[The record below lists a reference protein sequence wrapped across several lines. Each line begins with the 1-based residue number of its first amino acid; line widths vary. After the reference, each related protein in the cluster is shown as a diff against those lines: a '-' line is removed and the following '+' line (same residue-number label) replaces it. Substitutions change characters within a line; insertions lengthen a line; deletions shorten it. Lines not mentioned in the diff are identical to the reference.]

1 MSEEHKISFFNKK
14 YIPPIIALVL
24 LAVICLLLP
33 STAFS
38 YIDKWN
44 KFDESLG
51 HGYLIFAIV
60 IFELFNTSAKC
71 THQTKSNHFLII
83 MLILFT
89 LAHEISSFWGILIFQ
104 QFSFYFIWL
113 TAIYY
118 IFGLKYLRA
127 ISFPLIFFLFAI
139 PFWEFFNTFFVD
151 LTTYAVTFFFSFS
164 DLTIYIH
171 DNYIETPFGT
181 IVVAEG
187 CSGIRYFQI
196 GFALAVYAALQ
207 EALPRRYKLLIILTG
222 IVLGIIT
229 NWIRVIG
236 LIYIGYSSEMKS
248 SLMREH
254 DNYGM
259 FLFLI
264 VISGVVFLANH
275 LRKKHGY
282 TSNVET
288 KEKNTDNGINLSYTV
303 NMVKFILIISSV
315 FLTKNILLQQLKTP
329 SSVDNLVIKSK
340 DVFPLL
346 SSYGRFNEEQ
356 LGITHQGKACKLV
369 IRTYDFTTPGENII
383 PYNELINKNYSI
395 ISKRSKIELDY
406 LHQPIIVNKL
416 DLITIKNRKN
426 LTLYYWFE
434 YSDSQTANK
443 YLAKLFEISYLL
455 GSEEK
460 MKLKLIWCQS
470 PN

>member
-1 MSEEHKISFFNKK
+1 MTAERKTIFLNNQYS
-14 YIPPIIALVL
+14 PPIIILLL
-24 LAVICLLLP
+24 LAVIYLLLP

-60 IFELFNTSAKC
+60 IFELFNTSAKY
-71 THQTKSNHFLII
+71 THQTKNNHFLIVI
-83 MLILFT
+83 LILFT
-89 LAHEISSFWGILIFQ
+89 LAHEISTFWGILIFQ

-127 ISFPLIFFLFAI
+127 ISFPLIFFLFAV

-196 GFALAVYAALQ
+196 GFALAVYAAHQ
-207 EALPRRYKLLIILTG
+207 EALPKRYKLLIIITG
-222 IVLGIIT
+222 IALGIIT

-264 VISGVVFLANH
+264 VISGVVFLVNH

-282 TSNVET
+282 SSNVET
-288 KEKNTDNGINLSYTV
+288 KEKNTENGINPSYTM
-303 NMVKFILIISSV
+303 NTVKFILIISSI
-315 FLTKNILLQQLKTP
+315 FLTKNFFIPQPKTP
-329 SSVDNLVIKSK
+329 SSVDNLVIKSE
-340 DVFPLL
+340 DNFPLL
-346 SSYGRFNEEQ
+346 IDYGRFNEEQ
-356 LGITHQGKACKLV
+356 FGISHQNEECKLV
-369 IRTYDFTTPGENII
+369 IRTYDFTTPGEDIL
-383 PYNELINKNYSI
+383 PYSGLINKNDI
-395 ISKRSKIELDY
+395 TVSKHSTIEFSY

-416 DLITIKNRKN
+416 DLITTKNRSN
-426 LTLYYWFE
+426 SSLYYWYE
-434 YSDSQTANK
+434 YSGFQTANR
-443 YLAKLFEISYLL
+443 YVAKLIEISYLL